1 MKIIDLL
8 RDYFPEK
15 KILESMDIKDVC
27 MDSREVKKGS
37 LFFAIKG
44 GNNHVEEAIK
54 NGAVLVIYDRKDL
67 LIQDENTIFTEDTV
81 NFMQK
86 LARDYRKSN
95 QTKVVAIT
103 GSNGKTT
110 TKDIIYSVLS
120 QRFRTKKTQGNH
132 NNHIGLPYTILNAQP
147 EDEVL
152 VLEMGMSGFGEIDL
166 LCSIALPDY
175 GIITNIGESHLEYLK
190 NKENVFKAKGELL
203 EYVHSKNTIVFGDD
217 YYLKD
222 IHGIKVGYG
231 DENTFKISEFI
242 ENDKGAE
249 FKLAGKTYRIP
260 INGEHNVINASF
272 AVVLGLEMGLSLS
285 EIEKGLQGVELTPM
299 RFQKIEKGKKLYIN
313 DAYNAN
319 PTSMKLAIETFD
331 KLYNKRAC
339 KIIVLG
345 DMLELGE
352 KSEEYHKNI
361 KYYLKK
367 SKAEYIFL
375 YGKEMKN
382 LWSVCQDDKRVYYF
396 EDKVLISKKIESINE
411 KSVILLK
418 GSRGM
423 KLEEII
429 K

>member
-1 MKIIDLL
+1 MKIVDLL
-8 RDYFPEK
+8 RGYFPEK
-15 KILESMDIKDVC
+15 DILKNLDITDVS
-27 MDSREVKKGS
+27 MDSREIKKGS

-44 GNNHVEEAIK
+44 GNRHVEEAIK
-54 NGAVLVIYDRKDL
+54 NGAALVIYDDNNLGVANERA
-67 LIQDENTIFTEDTV
+67 ICTENTV
-81 NFMQK
+81 AFMQQ
-86 LARDYRKSN
+86 LAKDYRKSLGM
-95 QTKVVAIT
+95 KVVAIT

-110 TKDIIYSVLS
+110 TKDMVYSVLS
-120 QRFRTKKTQGNH
+120 QRFRTQKTQGNH
-132 NNHIGLPYTILNAQP
+132 NNHIGLPYTILKVQP
-147 EDEVL
+147 IDEVL

-203 EYVHSKNTIVFGDD
+203 NYLHHENTIIFGDD
-217 YYLKD
+217 PYLKNVL
-222 IHGIKVGYG
+222 GIKVGYG
-231 DENTFKISEFI
+231 DENTFKISEFT

-249 FKLAGKTYRIP
+249 FKLGGKNYRIP
-260 INGEHNVINASF
+260 VNGKHNVINASF
-272 AVVLGLEMGLSLS
+272 AVALGLKMGIDVS
-285 EIEKGLQGVELTPM
+285 EIEKGLEEVELTPM
-299 RFQKIEKGKKLYIN
+299 RFQKIEKGERLYIN

-331 KLYNKRAC
+331 KLYNDRTC
-339 KIIVLG
+339 KIMILG

-361 KYYLKK
+361 KEYLVK
-367 SKAEYIFL
+367 SRAEYIFL
-375 YGKEMKN
+375 YGNEMKK
-382 LWSVCQDDKRVYYF
+382 LWSVCQNDKRVYYF
-396 EDKVLISKKIESINE
+396 KDKNSIFEKIESIKE

-423 KLEEII
+423 RLEEII

>member
-8 RDYFPEK
+8 RDYFPKK
-15 KILESMDIKDVC
+15 KILESVDIEDIC

-54 NGAVLVIYDRKDL
+54 NDAALVVYDSEEL
-67 LIQDENTIFTEDTV
+67 LITDEKSIFTEDTIS
-81 NFMQK
+81 FMQK
-86 LARDYRKSN
+86 LAKDYRKSN
-95 QTKVVAIT
+95 KTKVVAIT

-110 TKDIIYSVLS
+110 TKDMVYSVLS

-132 NNHIGLPYTILNAQP
+132 NNHIGLPYTILKAQP

-166 LCSIALPDY
+166 LCNVALPDY

-190 NKENVFKAKGELL
+190 SKENVFKAKGELL
-203 EYVHSKNTIVFGDD
+203 KYVHSENTIIFGDD
-217 YYLKD
+217 YYLRN
-222 IHGIKVGYG
+222 IPGTKVGYG
-231 DENTFKISEFI
+231 NENTFKISEFI
-242 ENDKGAE
+242 ENDRGAE
-249 FKLAGKTYRIP
+249 FKLAGKSYRIP

-272 AVVLGLEMGLSLS
+272 AVVLGLKMGLSLS
-285 EIEKGLQGVELTPM
+285 EIEKGLEEVELTPM
-299 RFQKIEKGKKLYIN
+299 RFQKIEKGEKLYIN

-352 KSEEYHKNI
+352 KSGEYHKNI
-361 KYYLKK
+361 KDYLIR

-375 YGKEMKN
+375 YGREMKN
-382 LWSVCQDDKRVYYF
+382 LWSVCREDKRVYYF
-396 EDKVLISKKIESINE
+396 KDKDSISEKIESIKE

>member
-1 MKIIDLL
+1 MKILDLL

-15 KILESMDIKDVC
+15 KILESVDIENVC

-54 NGAVLVIYDRKDL
+54 NDAALVVYDSKDL
-67 LIQDENTIFTEDTV
+67 LIKDEKAILTEDTIS
-81 NFMQK
+81 FMQR
-86 LARDYRKSN
+86 LAKDYRKSN
-95 QTKVVAIT
+95 KTKVVAIT

-110 TKDIIYSVLS
+110 TKDMVYSVLS

-132 NNHIGLPYTILNAQP
+132 NNHIGLPYTILKAQP
-147 EDEVL
+147 EDEIL

-166 LCSIALPDY
+166 LCNIAFPDY

-190 NKENVFKAKGELL
+190 SKENVFKAKGELL
-203 EYVHSKNTIVFGDD
+203 KYVHSENTIIFGDD
-217 YYLKD
+217 YYLKN
-222 IHGIKVGYG
+222 IPGIKVGYG

-242 ENDKGAE
+242 ENDKGAQ
-249 FKLAGKTYRIP
+249 FKLAGKSYQIP
-260 INGEHNVINASF
+260 VNGEHNVINASF
-272 AVVLGLEMGLSLS
+272 AVALGLKMGLSVS
-285 EIEKGLQGVELTPM
+285 EIEKGLEEVELTPM
-299 RFQKIEKGKKLYIN
+299 RFQKIEKGKNLYIN

-319 PTSMKLAIETFD
+319 PTSMKLAVETFD
-331 KLYNKRAC
+331 KLYNKKVC

-361 KYYLKK
+361 KDYLVRT
-367 SKAEYIFL
+367 KADYIFL
-375 YGKEMKN
+375 YGSEMKN
-382 LWSVCQDDKRVYYF
+382 LCSVCQEDKRVHYF
-396 EDKVLISKKIESINE
+396 EDKASISEKIESIKE

>member
-1 MKIIDLL
+1 MKIKDLL

-15 KILESMDIKDVC
+15 KVLDSIEITDVC
-27 MDSREVKKGS
+27 MDSREIKKGS

-44 GNNHVEEAIK
+44 GNKHVEEAIQ
-54 NGAVLVIYDRKDL
+54 NGASIVIYDNNDPV
-67 LIQDENTIFTEDTV
+67 ISDERAILTEDTV
-81 NFMQK
+81 DFMQK
-86 LARDYRKSN
+86 LARDYRKSLGI
-95 QTKVVAIT
+95 KVVAIT

-110 TKDIIYSVLS
+110 TKDMVYSVLS
-120 QRFRTKKTQGNH
+120 QRFRTQKTHGNH
-132 NNHIGLPYTILNAQP
+132 NNNIGLPYTILKAHP

-203 EYVHSKNTIVFGDD
+203 KHVHHENTIIFGDD
-217 YYLKD
+217 YYLEN
-222 IHGIKVGYG
+222 IPGIKVGYG

-242 ENDKGAE
+242 ENDKGAQ
-249 FKLAGKTYRIP
+249 FKLGGKSYRIP
-260 INGEHNVINASF
+260 VNGEHNVINASF
-272 AVVLGLEMGLSLS
+272 AVALGLKMELSVS
-285 EIEKGLQGVELTPM
+285 EIEKGLEEVKLTPM
-299 RFQKIEKGKKLYIN
+299 RFQKIEKGERLYIN

-319 PTSMKLAIETFD
+319 PTSMRLAIETFD
-331 KLYNKRAC
+331 KLYNDRTC
-339 KIIVLG
+339 KIMVLG

-361 KYYLKK
+361 KEYL
-367 SKAEYIFL
+367 STSRAEHIFL
-375 YGKEMKN
+375 YGNEMKK
-382 LWSVCQDDKRVYYF
+382 LWSVCHEDKRVAYF
-396 EDKVLISKKIESINE
+396 TDKNSIFEKIESIKE

-423 KLEEII
+423 RLEEII

>member
-8 RDYFPEK
+8 RDYFPGK
-15 KILESMDIKDVC
+15 KILESMDITDIC
-27 MDSREVKKGS
+27 MDSREIKKGS

-44 GNNHVEEAIK
+44 GNKHVEEAIK
-54 NGAVLVIYDRKDL
+54 KGAALAVYDSKNL
-67 LIQDENTIFTEDTV
+67 LISDERAIFTEDTV
-81 NFMQK
+81 SFMQK

-95 QTKVVAIT
+95 GIKVVAIT

-110 TKDIIYSVLS
+110 TKDMVYSVLS
-120 QRFRTKKTQGNH
+120 QRFRTQKTQGNH
-132 NNHIGLPYTILNAQP
+132 NNHIGLPYTILKAQP
-147 EDEVL
+147 EDEVM

-166 LCSIALPDY
+166 LCTIALPDY
-175 GIITNIGESHLEYLK
+175 GIITNIGESHLEYLQ

-203 EYVHSKNTIVFGDD
+203 KYVDNQNTIIFGDD
-217 YYLKD
+217 HYLKNVP
-222 IHGIKVGYG
+222 GIKVGYG

-242 ENDKGAE
+242 ESDKGAE
-249 FKLAGKTYRIP
+249 FKLGGKTYRIP
-260 INGEHNVINASF
+260 VNGEHNVINASF
-272 AVVLGLEMGLSLS
+272 AVALGLKMGLAVS
-285 EIEKGLQGVELTPM
+285 EIEKGLEELELTPM
-299 RFQKIEKGKKLYIN
+299 RFQKIEKGKNLYIN

-331 KLYNKRAC
+331 KLYNDRSC
-339 KIIVLG
+339 KIMVLG

-352 KSEEYHKNI
+352 KSEEYHKGI
-361 KYYLKK
+361 KDYLDK

-375 YGKEMKN
+375 YGNEMEK
-382 LWSVCQDDKRVYYF
+382 LWSLCQEDERVYYF
-396 EDKVLISKKIESINE
+396 KDKNLISEKIESMEE
-411 KSVILLK
+411 KSIILLK